1 MKIIVILEL
10 DKPDDLDAEKIE
22 KDLRMNED
30 QIGWYYDYKIVSV
43 DVE

>member
-10 DKPDDLDAEKIE
+10 DEPDDLDAEKIK
-22 KDLRMNED
+22 KDIYRSED
-30 QIGWYYDYKIVSV
+30 QIGWDYVYKIVSV